1 MAPTTHE
8 VRQRPPVR
16 ALALAGVLMV
26 VGLVLML
33 MATLLD
39 ASLPL
44 TVIGL
49 VIIGL
54 GLGLFAVSV
63 WIARTMRV
71 QVRLDEDGYAI
82 TARTTSQ
89 VGTWADVV
97 RVTRGTDRITLHHK
111 DGGGVQL
118 VVARGRTDDLDA
130 LSSDIAARLDASR
143 GYGA

>member
-1 MAPTTHE
+1 VASTTHE

-16 ALALAGVLMV
+16 ALALAGLLML

-33 MATLLD
+33 MATLLE
-39 ASLPL
+39 AGLPL

-49 VIIGL
+49 VVIGL
-54 GLGLFAVSV
+54 GLGLFLASV
-63 WIARTMRV
+63 WISGTMRV
-71 QVRLDEDGYAI
+71 EVRLDEDGYAI

-89 VGTWADVV
+89 AGKWADVV
-97 RVTRGTDRITLHHK
+97 RVTRGSDRITLHHK
-111 DGGGVQL
+111 DGAGVQL